1 MRVENPWCGN
11 YCLFNDSSL
20 TVSVKLEKEPPEKL
34 AVGITG
40 ESMVTQKR
48 GQTRKDASP
57 ACPSAE
63 TSTAD
68 VVVAKDAAAK
78 NNYEI
83 VNFRPKIVCTI
94 EGDWVEKTVGL
105 VPCIPLQFGD
115 IKEARILK
123 EQKLSHAIVKEDLGL
138 YHVTTRYTNCW
149 KGLFCS
155 CEVQILVWSKKELFF
170 TDSIALRLSRFG
182 STLVDCP
189 AVRWW
194 LK

>member
-1 MRVENPWCGN
+1 
-11 YCLFNDSSL
+11 
-20 TVSVKLEKEPPEKL
+20 
-34 AVGITG
+34 
-40 ESMVTQKR
+40 MVTQKR

-155 CEVQILVWSKKELFF
+155 CEVQILVEIISSLKPKIQEEATRHQNLEEGKKYNHQ
-170 TDSIALRLSRFG
+170 TSSI
-182 STLVDCP
+182 
-189 AVRWW
+189 
-194 LK
+194 